1 MMQNVDIEVKPF
13 ESNYA
18 CLYAIINLLM
28 RSSVNAF
35 ESISAGIWREVT
47 CMRFL

>member
-18 CLYAIINLLM
+18 CLYAIILM
-28 RSSVNAF
+28 RSSQLVLAF
-35 ESISAGIWREVT
+35 DERLHACAFYKVI
-47 CMRFL
+47 FLS